1 MVVRGKKKLVE
12 ALKKG
17 CLAPE
22 NLVLKEGAVV
32 MFVKNNPGKGYING
46 TLGKV
51 VGFDSDNYPIVKLHS
66 GKEIVV
72 VPGSWIL
79 EENDK
84 ILAEISQIPLRLAW
98 AITVHKSQGMSLDVA
113 EMDLSKAFDYGM
125 GYVALS
131 RLRSLEGLR
140 LLGINEMAFRVNDE
154 IGEMDMVF
162 KKLSKEVASELGQ
175 IGTEELKLRH
185 STFLKGIISKESG
198 IKSADTLKD
207 LYNKFFGKK

>member
-1 MVVRGKKKLVE
+1 
-12 ALKKG
+12 
-17 CLAPE
+17 
-22 NLVLKEGAVV
+22 
-32 MFVKNNPGKGYING
+32 
-46 TLGKV
+46 
-51 VGFDSDNYPIVKLHS
+51 
-66 GKEIVV
+66 
-72 VPGSWIL
+72 
-79 EENDK
+79 
-84 ILAEISQIPLRLAW
+84 
-98 AITVHKSQGMSLDVA
+98 
-113 EMDLSKAFDYGM
+113 M

>member
-1 MVVRGKKKLVE
+1 
-12 ALKKG
+12 
-17 CLAPE
+17 
-22 NLVLKEGAVV
+22 
-32 MFVKNNPGKGYING
+32 
-46 TLGKV
+46 
-51 VGFDSDNYPIVKLHS
+51 
-66 GKEIVV
+66 
-72 VPGSWIL
+72 
-79 EENDK
+79 
-84 ILAEISQIPLRLAW
+84 
-98 AITVHKSQGMSLDVA
+98 TVHKSQGMSLDVA

-162 KKLSKEVASELGQ
+162 KKLSKEVAAELGQ

-198 IKSADTLKD
+198 IKSADTLKV